1 MDGERERILNMNGVL
16 DQFES
21 AQTGKKVG
29 PMRVW
34 SKKVRQPGLAMSRS
48 LGDQLAKSCGVIS
61 KPNVRIIERDKTK
74 DRAILVCSDGISDQI
89 TMQEM
94 EEIITHFY
102 RSQDTENCCKQL
114 VEIATERWHKRHNMQ
129 DDITSILLFF
139 R

>member
-1 MDGERERILNMNGVL
+1 
-16 DQFES
+16 
-21 AQTGKKVG
+21 
-29 PMRVW
+29 
-34 SKKVRQPGLAMSRS
+34 MSRS
-48 LGDQLAKSCGVIS
+48 LGDQLAKTCGVIS
-61 KPNVRIIERDKTK
+61 QPNVRILDRDKTK

-102 RSQDTENCCKQL
+102 KSQDTENCCKQL